1 MVAHHGSSRAEQ
13 EESTY
18 GVFEPEASG
27 APWRRSSSSRLIM
40 AVMALGLCGMIVVG
54 MILHAP
60 YLQTSLLGGS
70 VDLFDVSAADRQ
82 RARGQAVEMSLA
94 DVPEEGQ
101 HVVHLNVPLKDVT
114 GLRVGSTMKGKT
126 AMLASD
132 GTTPINVKDFTGK
145 VGGELVDHGQEAG
158 G

>member
-1 MVAHHGSSRAEQ
+1 
-13 EESTY
+13 
-18 GVFEPEASG
+18 
-27 APWRRSSSSRLIM
+27 M

-82 RARGQAVEMSLA
+82 RARGQAVELSLA

-101 HVVHLNVPLKDVT
+101 RVVHLNVPLKDVT
-114 GLRVGSTMKGKT
+114 GLRVGSTMEGKT